1 MFPLGS
7 VIEFAQ
13 SSTNRIGATKKKK
26 KMMKREREIGL
37 RKF

>member
-13 SSTNRIGATKKKK
+13 SSTNRIGATKKK
-26 KMMKREREIGL
+26 MKRKREIGL

>member
-1 MFPLGS
+1 MFPLRS

-13 SSTNRIGATKKKK
+13 SSTNRIGATKRE
-26 KMMKREREIGL
+26 REREIGL

>member
-1 MFPLGS
+1 MFLLGS

-13 SSTNRIGATKKKK
+13 SSTNRTGATKKK
-26 KMMKREREIGL
+26 MKREIGL

>member
-1 MFPLGS
+1 MLLLVS

-13 SSTNRIGATKKKK
+13 SSTNRIAAAKKKK
-26 KMMKREREIGL
+26 TKRNRKRGIGL